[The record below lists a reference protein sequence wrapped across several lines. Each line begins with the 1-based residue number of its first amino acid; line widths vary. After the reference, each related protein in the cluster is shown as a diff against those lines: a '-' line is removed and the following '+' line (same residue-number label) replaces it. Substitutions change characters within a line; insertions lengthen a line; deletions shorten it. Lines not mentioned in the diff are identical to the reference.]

1 MRNIRSPSACPERI
15 SSTAGTSPTIM
26 TNGKSNIALSK
37 LEYQLMDNALPSTTW
52 NPRFI
57 TAACRALIKELAMPK
72 MIPGPEICTLSR
84 KTPTKN
90 PEVTIEHDRRMGRL
104 GRARSMV

>member
-15 SSTAGTSPTIM
+15 SSTAGTSPRIM
-26 TNGKSNIALSK
+26 TNGKSNNALSK

-72 MIPGPEICTLSR
+72 RIPGPEICTLSR
-84 KTPTKN
+84 KTPTKK
-90 PEVTIEHDRRMGRL
+90 PEVTIEHDRRMRRL